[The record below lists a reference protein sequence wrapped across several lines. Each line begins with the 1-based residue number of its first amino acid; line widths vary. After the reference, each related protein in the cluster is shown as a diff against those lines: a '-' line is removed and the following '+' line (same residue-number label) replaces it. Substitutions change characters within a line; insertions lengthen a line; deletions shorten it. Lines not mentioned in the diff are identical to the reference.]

1 MKPRLSFCLNFCI
14 LLLYRMQKNTYQ
26 GKFIVFEG
34 IDGAGKST
42 QAELLED
49 FLKTALHQKVHTTSE
64 PTSSLIGGLIRSQ
77 IAGDW
82 KTSNECL
89 QLLFSADRLY
99 HLEKEII
106 PVLEQG
112 IWVISDRY
120 FFSTVAYGAVTTGEM
135 DWLLNVNNKVLL
147 PDIVFLL
154 KVSAKTGIERI
165 HANRHGVTLFDR
177 EDFLVKAEQNL
188 EKLVGQFS
196 DITVVIDGEQPTEKI
211 AQDIQEIVRQ
221 RL

>member
-1 MKPRLSFCLNFCI
+1 
-14 LLLYRMQKNTYQ
+14 MQGNPYP

-42 QAELLED
+42 QAELLEG
-49 FLKTALHQKVHTTSE
+49 FLKTTLHKKVHTTSE

-106 PVLEQG
+106 PMLEQG
-112 IWVISDRY
+112 IDVISDRY
-120 FFSTVAYGAVTTGEM
+120 FFSTVAYGGVTTGEM
-135 DWLLNVNNKVLL
+135 DWLMRVNDKILL
-147 PDIVFLL
+147 PDIIFLL
-154 KVSAKTGIERI
+154 KASARTCITRI
-165 HANRHGVTLFDR
+165 HTNRHGIKLFDR
-177 EDFLVKAEQNL
+177 EDFLAKIEENL
-188 EKLVGQFS
+188 EKLAEQFS
-196 DITVVIDGEQPTEKI
+196 SITIVIDGEQPIAKI
-211 AQDIQEIVRQ
+211 AQDIQTIIGQ
-221 RL
+221 KL